1 MRLVRNC
8 RGGEGGNGALAVQ
21 QLTYSIPVIFVF
33 KGGGGGKQFSSLR
46 ASYVFRLQQKS
57 DLLAF

>member
-33 KGGGGGKQFSSLR
+33 KGGGGR
-46 ASYVFRLQQKS
+46 
-57 DLLAF
+57 